1 MSPSRSEIISRI
13 LDLPEQERPAAIERL
28 SAGNP
33 ELKAELFELVTS
45 YSQASGFFDRL
56 ARNVGLPNVDLP
68 DTSPPA
74 MNTAQNDPQT
84 LVGKRI
90 ARYVIT
96 DYLGGGGMGAV
107 YKANDEQLERQIA
120 LKFLPETMGADAVAK
135 ERFLREA
142 RSASSLDHPNI
153 CTVFEIGDDNGRSY
167 IAMAYYSG
175 STIEHLVE
183 RGPLEVELAVRMAQ
197 EMCAGLGAAHSKG
210 IIHRDIKPANVIL
223 ADGVTKIL
231 DFGLAKSESSAAMT
245 QEGMVL
251 GTAAYMSPEQATGA
265 AIDHR
270 TDVWSTGAVLYEML
284 SGSRPFPGA
293 YPQAILY
300 GILNAD
306 PEPLSAL
313 RPGLPMQLVDVV
325 DRALKKN
332 PDQRFGSMTEMR
344 EALQAVVDRQHAK
357 SAAREMMAPASASS
371 APAEPQ
377 SFETEDDDIL
387 HILCVD
393 DEPEL
398 ELLMQQRFRK
408 KLRAGDWKFT
418 FALDG
423 MDALQKL
430 ESNPDIGVILTD
442 LNMPR
447 MDGLTLLDKL
457 SGMDRPMRTV
467 VVSAYGDMDK
477 IRTAMNR
484 GAFDFVTKPVDFQD
498 LETTTLKA
506 ADDLAAFRKALRS
519 QQQAISIQQEMDVAR
534 RIQDAII
541 PAGLPAAAGWQ
552 LYGFSAPAADV
563 SGTFYDAFD
572 LEDGKIGLLMGDV
585 GGRGVTAALLMAMGQ
600 TFVKSFLQRGESPA
614 TCLEQLNSML
624 FADGLPHVG
633 LRMLAG
639 VIHTDSGEIRLAN
652 AGHTEPWLL
661 RGDGSLDRSETAGSS
676 IWEKADGGFDEQTA
690 TLGTGDALVIVS
702 SGMLK
707 TTNMAG
713 SAFSTERMAST
724 LRNSSDTRP
733 TALIRHI
740 VRSVQDHA
748 GDQDPREDLTM
759 LAIRRD

>member
-1 MSPSRSEIISRI
+1 MNRSRSELLTHI
-13 LDLPEQERPAAIERL
+13 LDLPESERPAAIERL
-28 SAGNP
+28 TEGNP
-33 ELKAELFELVTS
+33 ALKDELSEHVSS

-56 ARNVGLPNVDLP
+56 ARNVGLPNVDAP
-68 DTSPPA
+68 DTSPSP
-74 MNTAQNDPQT
+74 MSTPLKDPQA
-84 LVGKRI
+84 LVGQRV

-96 DYLGGGGMGAV
+96 DYLGGGGMGSV
-107 YKANDEQLERQIA
+107 YKAKDEQLEREIA
-120 LKFLPETMGADAVAK
+120 LKFLPDAMGADAVAK

-142 RSASSLDHPNI
+142 RSASALDHPNI
-153 CTVFEIGDDNGRSY
+153 CTVFEVGDDGGRSY

-175 STIEHLVE
+175 STIEHMVE
-183 RGPLEVELAVRMAQ
+183 RGPLEVELSMRMAQ
-197 EMCAGLGAAHSKG
+197 EMCAGLGAAHAKG

-231 DFGLAKSESSAAMT
+231 DFGLAKSEDAAAMT

-251 GTAAYMSPEQATGA
+251 GTAAYMSPEQATGGSV
-265 AIDHR
+265 DHR

-300 GILNAD
+300 GILNTD

-313 RPGLPMQLVDVV
+313 RPGLPMQLVEVV
-325 DRALKKN
+325 DRCLRKN
-332 PDQRFGSMTEMR
+332 PDQRFGSMAEMR
-344 EALQAVVDRQHAK
+344 EALQAVLERQHAK
-357 SAAREMMAPASASS
+357 SAAREMMAAAPEP
-371 APAEPQ
+371 APALDATPDVDE
-377 SFETEDDDIL
+377 DIL

-430 ESNPDIGVILTD
+430 EANPDIGVILTD

-457 SGMDRPMRTV
+457 SELDRPMRTV

-506 ADDLAAFRKALRS
+506 ADDLTAFRKALRS

-541 PAGLPAAAGWQ
+541 PAGLPTPDGWQ

-572 LEDGKIGLLMGDV
+572 LEDGRIGLLMGDV

-614 TCLEQLNSML
+614 ACLEQLNSML

-639 VIHTDSGEIRLAN
+639 VIDTASGDVSLAN
-652 AGHTEPWLL
+652 AGHTSPWLL
-661 RGDGSLDRSETAGSS
+661 KSDGSLDRSEETGSS
-676 IWEKADGGFDEQTA
+676 IWERADGGFSEQTA
-690 TLGTGDALVIVS
+690 SLGSGDALVIVS

-713 SAFSTERMAST
+713 AAFSGERMASA
-724 LRNSSDTRP
+724 LRDAPDSRP
-733 TALIRHI
+733 TSLIRHI

>member
-1 MSPSRSEIISRI
+1 MIRSRSDILAEV
-13 LDLPEQERPAAIERL
+13 LDLPEAERRDALARL
-28 SAGNP
+28 AGHDP
-33 ELKAELFELVTS
+33 GLLRELSDLISS
-45 YSQASGFFDRL
+45 YSEASGFFDRL
-56 ARNVGLPNVDLP
+56 ANNVGLPDATP
-68 DTSPPA
+68 APMTTPPK
-74 MNTAQNDPQT
+74 DPQA
-84 LVGKRI
+84 LVGQMV
-90 ARYVIT
+90 ARYEIT
-96 DYLGGGGMGAV
+96 AYLGGGGMGSV
-107 YKANDEQLERQIA
+107 YKAFDAQLDREIA
-120 LKFLPETMGADAVAK
+120 LKFLPDTMGGDAVAK

-142 RSASSLDHPNI
+142 RSASALDHPNI
-153 CTVFEIGDDNGRSY
+153 CTVFEIGDDGGRSY

-175 STIEHLVE
+175 STVEHLVE
-183 RGPLEVELAVRMAQ
+183 RGPLEVDLAIRIAQ
-197 EMCAGLGAAHSKG
+197 EMSAGLGAAHAKG
-210 IIHRDIKPANVIL
+210 IIHRDIKPANIIL

-231 DFGLAKSESSAAMT
+231 DFGLAKSDHAAAMT

-251 GTAAYMSPEQATGA
+251 GTAAYMSPEQAIGG

-284 SGSRPFPGA
+284 AGSRPFPGA

-300 GILNAD
+300 GILNTD

-325 DRALKKN
+325 ERALKKN
-332 PDQRFGSMTEMR
+332 PDQRFASMSDMK
-344 EALQAVVDRQHAK
+344 EALQAVLDRQHAK
-357 SAAREMMAPASASS
+357 SAAREMVAAAPS
-371 APAEPQ
+371 APEPAVDVD
-377 SFETEDDDIL
+377 EDLL

-408 KLRAGDWKFT
+408 KLRAGEWKFT

-430 ESNPDIGVILTD
+430 EANPDIGVILTD

-447 MDGLTLLDKL
+447 MDGLTLLDRL
-457 SGMDRPMRTV
+457 SDLDRPLRTV

-484 GAFDFVTKPVDFQD
+484 GAFDFVTKPVDFKD

-541 PAGLPAAAGWQ
+541 PAGLPASSGWQ

-572 LEDGKIGLLMGDV
+572 LDEGRIGFLMGDA

-600 TFVKSFLQRGESPA
+600 TFVKSFLQRGISPEE
-614 TCLEQLNSML
+614 CLEQLNSML

-639 VIHTDSGEIRLAN
+639 VIDTASGEVQLAN
-652 AGHTEPWLL
+652 AGHAEPWILKS
-661 RGDGSLDRSETAGSS
+661 DGSLDRPEGAGSS
-676 IWEKADGGFDEQTA
+676 IWERADGGFDQQTIA
-690 TLGTGDALVIVS
+690 LGSNDALVIVS
-702 SGMLK
+702 SGMLQ
-707 TTNMAG
+707 TTSTAG
-713 SAFSTERMAST
+713 SAFSGERMASA
-724 LRNSSDTRP
+724 LRNAPDSRP